1 MLNKILEFQEK
12 YQMFEEGDHIVAGL
26 SGGADSV
33 CLLLILKELQK
44 RIGFELLA
52 VHVEHGIRGEE
63 SLADELFSRQFC
75 QREAIAFQ
83 SFYVDA
89 PAWGAEHKLGLEEAA
104 RQLRYQCFFEACKS
118 FGGNKIAVAHHQ
130 DDCAET
136 MLFQLSRGS
145 GLRGMCGI
153 PPVRDGI
160 VRPLL
165 CVCREEILSYLEER
179 GQTYCVDSTNEE
191 LIYARNR
198 IRSLVLPN
206 LRQVNDQA
214 VEHFCRSARL
224 LEEVCDYLE
233 EEAFQAG
240 RKGLILA
247 YEDADGSVRQ
257 TEQSG
262 TDPKKQPVSCRM
274 QKSVFASM
282 HPVLQKQF
290 LHQLL
295 GCMAGS
301 RKDLGSVHIQN
312 LRELFG
318 AQAGKRL
325 SLPYGLEA
333 VSEYEYVQ
341 IFKKKSLQGAGEGD
355 ELQILIPGEISI
367 GNGQMLVTRIL
378 DFDGNCEKI
387 PEKRYTKWFDYD
399 KIKSTVLLRKRRTGD
414 YFVTDRQGN
423 HKKIKSYF
431 IQEKIPRL
439 QRDDIWL
446 LAEEA
451 HILWVV
457 GHRISEAYKVTPK
470 TKRILEVCVIGG
482 VQDE

>member
-1 MLNKILEFQEK
+1 MLNKILEFQKK
-12 YQMFEEGDHIVAGL
+12 YHMFEEGDCIVAGI

-33 CLLLILKELQK
+33 CLLLVLKELQK

-63 SLADELFSRQFC
+63 SLADEAFSRQFC
-75 QREAIAFQ
+75 QQEAVVFE
-83 SFYVDA
+83 SFHVDA
-89 PAWGAEHKLGLEEAA
+89 PGWSAAHKLGLEEAA
-104 RQLRYQCFFEACKS
+104 RQLRYQCFFQACES

-165 CVCREEILSYLEER
+165 CVGREEILAYLKER
-179 GQTYCVDSTNEE
+179 GQPYCVDSTNEE
-191 LIYARNR
+191 LAYARNR
-198 IRSLVLPN
+198 IRSQVLPN
-206 LRQVNDQA
+206 LRKVNDQA
-214 VEHFCRSARL
+214 VEHFCRSARM

-233 EEAFQAG
+233 EEAFRKG

-247 YEDADGSVRQ
+247 YEDGDERTGQ
-257 TEQSG
+257 TACLGE
-262 TDPKKQPVSCRM
+262 DLKKQPVSCRM
-274 QKSVFASM
+274 QKSVFVSM

-295 GCMAGS
+295 GCVAGS
-301 RKDLGSVHIQN
+301 RKDLGSVHILN
-312 LRELFG
+312 LRELFF
-318 AQAGKRL
+318 APSGKRI
-325 SLPYGLEA
+325 SLPYGLCA
-333 VSEYEYVQ
+333 VSEYEYVR
-341 IFKKKSLQGAGEGD
+341 IFKKEALENKNEGE
-355 ELQILIPGEISI
+355 ERTVLIPGESAL
-367 GNGQMLVTRIL
+367 GNGQVFVTKIL

-399 KIKSTVLLRKRRTGD
+399 KIKSTVQLRKRRTGD
-414 YFVTDRQGN
+414 YLVADRQGN

-446 LAEEA
+446 LAEGS

-457 GHRISEAYKVTPK
+457 GYRISEAYKVTPK

-482 VQDE
+482 VQK